1 MIGASGS
8 KFVRLRF
15 APCVEDVA
23 DFGAVEVDELRA
35 EDDSGVWCET
45 VPETVRVIEGGVKFA
60 GRQKGGVRCQYVK
73 ARMRD

>member
-1 MIGASGS
+1 M
-8 KFVRLRF
+8 VRLRF

-23 DFGAVEVDELRA
+23 DLGAVEVDGWSA

-60 GRQKGGVRCQYVK
+60 ALEGIRNVVSMSGHR
-73 ARMRD
+73 